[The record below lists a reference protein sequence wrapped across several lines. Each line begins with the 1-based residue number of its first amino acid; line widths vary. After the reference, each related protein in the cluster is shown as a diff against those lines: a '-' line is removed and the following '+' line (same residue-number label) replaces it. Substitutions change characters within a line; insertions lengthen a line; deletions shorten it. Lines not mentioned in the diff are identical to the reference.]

1 MNFKNLFLT
10 ICFFI
15 VYVGFSSSPDL
26 QLDTLLKDRLISKEH
41 ARLFS
46 KILTQDN
53 EGRIKPFHT
62 VSSEILRKISRKESI
77 YSQTATQVVLG
88 MMIDPLLW
96 QMIPVIK
103 VSNPDILKVL
113 DQEGPLVSF
122 VSFFNKNNNYVLT
135 SYVENA
141 YSKKPI
147 DRSKFDKRK

>member
-1 MNFKNLFLT
+1 MIFLR
-10 ICFFI
+10 
-15 VYVGFSSSPDL
+15 
-26 QLDTLLKDRLISKEH
+26 K
-41 ARLFS
+41 
-46 KILTQDN
+46 
-53 EGRIKPFHT
+53 
-62 VSSEILRKISRKESI
+62 ILRKISRQESI
-77 YSQTATQVVLG
+77 YTQTATQVVLG

-147 DRSKFDKRK
+147 DRTKFDKKIIDIDERVNICSMIFSDNLICKSLLVLFIKFSMVLFSNCLVSKC